1 MIGSFASQPPE
12 FSVSGH
18 GAGPKPFHLIT
29 NAAALRLGR
38 FIRHSF
44 ATHRH
49 HLESIIHSPLKA
61 HFNPLSFLPIPHLG
75 HVFRLNGVS
84 YEGSQQ
90 FKWLKLHQ
98 WPHDAWAVTFSR
110 CLLFFGGEGNKTNY
124 GDQESAYLRAPT
136 RGPVNNRRLTNVLLA
151 INVLVYVAQVASRGQ
166 VLMLGAKINGL
177 IDKGQLWRLVTS
189 AFLHANVGHLM
200 INCYSLNSIGPT
212 MEHLSGPRRY
222 LAIYMASAVTSSTMS
237 YWFSKAPAVG
247 ASGAIFG
254 LVGSFA
260 IFVLRHN
267 KMVKGGV
274 GDLNHVARVIALNM
288 AIGLLSQGIDN
299 WGHLGGLLGGIATAW
314 LIGPAWELKSTSFL
328 GRKVLV
334 DKAPIFSLPG
344 TKRTSQ

>member
-1 MIGSFASQPPE
+1 MVGSFAPQPPE

-18 GAGPKPFHLIT
+18 GTVPRPFHLIT
-29 NAAALRLGR
+29 NAAALRLGH
-38 FIRHSF
+38 FLRHSF
-44 ATHRH
+44 LTHRH
-49 HLESIIHSPLKA
+49 HLRSILQSPVT
-61 HFNPLSFLPIPHLG
+61 IPHLG
-75 HVFRLNGVS
+75 HVYRLNGVP
-84 YEGSQQ
+84 YEGSHQ
-90 FKWLKLHQ
+90 FEWFKLGQ
-98 WPHDAWAVTFSR
+98 WPHDAWATTFSR
-110 CLLFFGGEGNKTNY
+110 CLLLFSGEENKTNY
-124 GDQESAYLRAPT
+124 GDQGNAYLRAPT
-136 RGPVNNRRLTNVLLA
+136 RGPVNNRRLTNILLA
-151 INVLVYVAQVASRGQ
+151 INVLVYVAQIASRGQ
-166 VLMLGAKINGL
+166 VLMWGAKINSL
-177 IDKGQLWRLVTS
+177 IDKGELWRLVTS

-222 LAIYMASAVTSSTMS
+222 LAIYMTSAVTSSAMS

-299 WGHLGGLLGGIATAW
+299 WGHLGGLMGGIATSW
-314 LIGPAWELKSTSFL
+314 LIGPAWEVKSTTRL

-344 TKRTSQ
+344 TKRASH

>member
-1 MIGSFASQPPE
+1 MDE
-12 FSVSGH
+12 FSVCGL
-18 GAGPKPFHLIT
+18 GACPKPFHLIT
-29 NAAALRLGR
+29 NAAALRLGHFLR
-38 FIRHSF
+38 RSL

-49 HLESIIHSPLKA
+49 HLGSIMHSPSK
-61 HFNPLSFLPIPHLG
+61 IPHLG
-75 HVFRLNGVS
+75 HVLQLDGAS
-84 YEGSQQ
+84 YEGSHQ
-90 FKWLKLHQ
+90 FKWFRLGQ
-98 WPHDAWAVTFSR
+98 WPHDAWASTFSR
-110 CLLFFGGEGNKTNY
+110 CLLFFGGGGDKTNH
-124 GDQESAYLRAPT
+124 GDQEKAYLRAPT
-136 RGPVNNRRLTNVLLA
+136 RGPLNNRRLTNILLA
-151 INVLVYVAQVASRGQ
+151 INVLVYVAQIASRGQ
-166 VLMLGAKINGL
+166 VLMWGAKINSL
-177 IDKGQLWRLVTS
+177 IDNGELWRLVTS

-222 LAIYMASAVTSSTMS
+222 LAIYMTSAITSSTMS

-299 WGHLGGLLGGIATAW
+299 WGHLGGLLGGIATSW
-314 LIGPAWELKSTSFL
+314 LIGPAWELKSTTRL

-344 TKRTSQ
+344 TKRASQ

>member
-1 MIGSFASQPPE
+1 MVGSFSPQPPE

-18 GAGPKPFHLIT
+18 KPFHLIT
-29 NAAALRLGR
+29 NAAALRLGHLL
-38 FIRHSF
+38 RHSF
-44 ATHRH
+44 VTNRH
-49 HLESIIHSPLKA
+49 QLQSIMHSPLQ
-61 HFNPLSFLPIPHLG
+61 IPHL
-75 HVFRLNGVS
+75 HVLHLNGVPH
-84 YEGSQQ
+84 EGSHQ
-90 FKWLKLHQ
+90 FKWFDLGQL
-98 WPHDAWAVTFSR
+98 PHDVWATTFSR
-110 CLLFFGGEGNKTNY
+110 CLLLFSGEGNKTNF
-124 GDQESAYLRAPT
+124 GDQENAYLKASA
-136 RGPVNNRRLTNVLLA
+136 RGPVNNRRLTNTLLA
-151 INVLVYVAQVASRGQ
+151 INVLVYVAQIASQGQ
-166 VLMLGAKINGL
+166 VLMWGAKINSL

-212 MEHLSGPRRY
+212 MEHLSGPRRF
-222 LAIYMASAVTSSTMS
+222 LAIYLSSAVTSSTMS

-299 WGHLGGLLGGIATAW
+299 WGHLGGLIGGVATSW
-314 LIGPAWELKSTSFL
+314 LIGPAWELKSTTRL

-344 TKRTSQ
+344 MKRASQ

>member
-1 MIGSFASQPPE
+1 MVGSFAPQPPE
-12 FSVSGH
+12 FSVSGL
-18 GAGPKPFHLIT
+18 GVSPKPFHLIT
-29 NAAALRLGR
+29 NAAALRLGH
-38 FIRHSF
+38 FIRRSF

-49 HLESIIHSPLKA
+49 HLGSIMQSPLKVT
-61 HFNPLSFLPIPHLG
+61 HLG
-75 HVFRLNGVS
+75 HVLEL
-84 YEGSQQ
+84 EGSHQ
-90 FKWLKLHQ
+90 FKWFKLHQ
-98 WPHDAWAVTFSR
+98 WSHDAWAMAFSR
-110 CLLFFGGEGNKTNY
+110 CLLFFGGEGNNTNY
-124 GDQESAYLRAPT
+124 GDQEKAYLKAPT
-136 RGPVNNRRLTNVLLA
+136 RGPVNNRRLTNILLA
-151 INVLVYVAQVASRGQ
+151 INVLVYVAQVASQGQ
-166 VLMLGAKINGL
+166 VLMWGAKINSL
-177 IDKGQLWRLVTS
+177 IDKGELWRLVTS

-222 LAIYMASAVTSSTMS
+222 LAIYVASAVTSSTVS

-267 KMVKGGV
+267 KMFKGGV

-299 WGHLGGLLGGIATAW
+299 WGHLGGLLGGVATSW
-314 LIGPAWELKSTSFL
+314 LIGPAWELKSTTRL

-334 DKAPIFSLPG
+334 DKAPIFSLTG
-344 TKRTSQ
+344 TKRASQ